1 MDAEVNELVPTPP
14 RPFAFGDLALPVIA
28 VLAALVLLHIAI
40 ALVMPMRWPAM
51 RGEFLRHLERRLQT
65 ELQSVYAP
73 IPNDVS
79 NVMQQ
84 ERRQVQRLAGETGEV
99 ASWLEQREQAAS
111 ISGLYGQ

>member
-1 MDAEVNELVPTPP
+1 MVRTENIV
-14 RPFAFGDLALPVIA
+14 
-28 VLAALVLLHIAI
+28 AAGKQQGLNQFTAIILVLLHIAI

-73 IPNDVS
+73 IPNEVA

-84 ERRQVQRLAGETGEV
+84 ERRQVQRLAAETGEV
-99 ASWLEQREQAAS
+99 ASWLEQREQAAT